1 MSYRNGEQLYEYTLI
16 LRTPIDSNT
25 ITETLWQAT
34 GAYASVCY
42 VLYTVQCD
50 HRSSHADQHST
61 TLTTLM
67 LTLCSLYTKQLHDMY
82 TSTTQ
87 ERMQTALL
95 ALGADVCTA
104 YSEAMKQ
111 GLTALESTHKAEHM
125 SQPESVR
132 CLLVY
137 WLSPLHERPG
147 FGRAPPHVSCG
158 HTIMHFCCML

>member
-1 MSYRNGEQLYEYTLI
+1 
-16 LRTPIDSNT
+16 
-25 ITETLWQAT
+25 
-34 GAYASVCY
+34 
-42 VLYTVQCD
+42 
-50 HRSSHADQHST
+50 
-61 TLTTLM
+61 
-67 LTLCSLYTKQLHDMY
+67 
-82 TSTTQ
+82 
-87 ERMQTALL
+87 MQTALL

-147 FGRAPPHVSCG
+147 FGRAPPQVSCSTYKCIFVV
-158 HTIMHFCCML
+158 HCVFIYFIVTTK